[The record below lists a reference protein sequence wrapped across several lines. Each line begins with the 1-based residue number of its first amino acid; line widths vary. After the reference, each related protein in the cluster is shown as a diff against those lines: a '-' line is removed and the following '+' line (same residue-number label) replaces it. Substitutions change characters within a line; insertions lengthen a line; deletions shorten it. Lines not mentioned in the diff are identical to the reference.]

1 MAGCRYGT
9 DGRRTLD
16 PLPKSEILMHRRSAV
31 IPIPGLAFRAG
42 GPRETG
48 PVGIVETN
56 QRPGVGSIHNLAG
69 AVSDGG
75 GEWGVEEVAGAG
87 NQRSGISSSEGE
99 VTAR

>member
-16 PLPKSEILMHRRSAV
+16 PLPKSEILMHHRSAA

-75 GEWGVEEVAGAG
+75 GEWG
-87 NQRSGISSSEGE
+87 SS
-99 VTAR
+99 A